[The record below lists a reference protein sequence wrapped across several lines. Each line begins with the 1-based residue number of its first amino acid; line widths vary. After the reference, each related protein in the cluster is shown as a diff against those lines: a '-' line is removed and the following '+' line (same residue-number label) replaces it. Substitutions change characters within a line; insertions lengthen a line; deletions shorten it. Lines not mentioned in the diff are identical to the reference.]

1 MPYRKSLLHAVK
13 FLKPPNIQKKK
24 QEIEKGIENL
34 RSGVKT
40 PSLAQLDK
48 SFKNTKKAT
57 LILKQVS
64 DIIIFY
70 KNAIH
75 NNTVKPISGNCC
87 DVSSFLERSHNV
99 ANKVKHIFKSL
110 QSNIKSI
117 QLKTFQQLLVKNLA
131 K

>member
-13 FLKPPNIQKKK
+13 FLKPPNIQKKN

-75 NNTVKPISGNCC
+75 NNTVKSISGNCC
-87 DVSSFLERSHNV
+87 DVSSLLERSHNV